1 MECGC
6 FCCLQAFAAS
16 EVIDRIDDGDTPL
29 CLHCGIAVVLPSVEP
44 FRLRERRFA
53 VPALVKLPEEV

>member
-1 MECGC
+1 
-6 FCCLQAFAAS
+6 
-16 EVIDRIDDGDTPL
+16 VIDRIDDGDTPL

-53 VPALVKLPEEV
+53 VPAGVKLPEEV